1 MEVVGRERK
10 SASSAV
16 CRDCRFKSVLTPLL
30 IVKKVLSTQG
40 PTAEIAVLESLND
53 ILRAIP
59 DFTVNDSIRN
69 FSDWII

>member
-10 SASSAV
+10 SASSV
-16 CRDCRFKSVLTPLL
+16 VPRRFKSVLTPLL
-30 IVKKVLSTQG
+30 IVKKCSTQG

-69 FSDWII
+69 YSDWII